1 MGLEQ
6 LFLGSQKVK
15 QTKPVNALEI
25 ETLVEEKNILQKDFD
40 EMSTKVKTV
49 EVELVQMKANLN
61 ALNGAIQQVNKL
73 IRMAQ
78 PKKGKK

>member
-1 MGLEQ
+1 M
-6 LFLGSQKVK
+6 
-15 QTKPVNALEI
+15 AIEI
-25 ETLVEEKNILQKDFD
+25 ETLVEEKIILQKDFD